1 MKHPLITQRIW
12 GLVRAFWKF
21 VGTVRAAD
29 NCGELGVRMG
39 GLGSLVQVLCACFL
53 VLSWTASIS
62 GHVLLIPLMVI

>member
-1 MKHPLITQRIW
+1 M
-12 GLVRAFWKF
+12 
-21 VGTVRAAD
+21 GTVRAAD